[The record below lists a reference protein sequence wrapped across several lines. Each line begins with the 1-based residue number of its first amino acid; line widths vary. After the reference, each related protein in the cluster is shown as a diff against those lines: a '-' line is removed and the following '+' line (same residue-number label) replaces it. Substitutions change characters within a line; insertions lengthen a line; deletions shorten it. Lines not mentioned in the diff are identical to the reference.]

1 MISIIIVSH
10 SKNLADEVI
19 KLCDEMK
26 KFPFPL
32 INGSG
37 IDGEHFG
44 SNPLTIKECIENNYS
59 DDGIIIIADIGSSI
73 LNSELAIEML
83 EEQYNKN
90 KIKIAD
96 TPLVEGAIVAVG
108 INDGNTTL
116 EELLEEL
123 KDVKN
128 FQK

>member
-32 INGSG
+32 INASG
-37 IDGEHFG
+37 IDGEYFG